1 MDQLHKQEDLVEKN
15 GIENNDAENNGA
27 ENNGKVKKK
36 GKKKKI
42 IIAIVVIALLLM
54 AALRVIG
61 VMQETA
67 AKYAAEL
74 ERVTYTPVEAL
85 TVSKQDVSTDIT
97 LSGKVQADKE
107 APVMVKTPGK
117 VEAVYVKVGDWVQ
130 KDQVLFSLDKSD
142 LMASYN
148 QAEAA
153 LKMAQ
158 AGYESSMQKY
168 ENDLKTLENMRKL
181 YEAGAISQTELEQFE
196 MLASDAVRQTI
207 EGQLAQA
214 QAAFDNVTKT
224 LADMD
229 VKAPISGLVT
239 SLSVSVGSMAA
250 NTMPA
255 ATIVDMNKVHLTVSV
270 SEKEINNI
278 KQGQEVQITI
288 PSASLQTNGTVE
300 ELSLAANQQGKY
312 TVKTTI
318 PNEEQLIKPGMFANL
333 VLSTQVRENVVA
345 VPTDAVV
352 HHDGKDVVFVVEG
365 NKAVEREVTTGLEN
379 SSMIEILSGLNEQE
393 VIVVKGQGFLTDGI
407 EIKVVALDGEPV
419 TEAAGGGAE

>member
-1 MDQLHKQEDLVEKN
+1 MDELHNGVENN
-15 GIENNDAENNGA
+15 GIENGIEND
-27 ENNGKVKKK
+27 GKVKKK
-36 GKKKKI
+36 GKRKRRI
-42 IIAIVVIALLLM
+42 IITLIVLALVVLT
-54 AALRVIG
+54 ASRVVGI
-61 VMQETA
+61 MQEKA

-74 ERVTYTPVEAL
+74 ERETYIPVEAL
-85 TVSKQDVSTDIT
+85 TVAKQDISTDIV

-117 VEAVYVKVGDWVQ
+117 VEAVYVKVGDWVE

-142 LMASYN
+142 LMPSYK

-153 LKMAQ
+153 LKLAQ
-158 AGYESSMQKY
+158 AGYESSMKKY
-168 ENDLKTLENMRKL
+168 ENDLKTLAKMREL
-181 YEAGAISQTELEQFE
+181 YEAGAISQTELEQYE
-196 MLASDAVRQTI
+196 LLTSDAVRESI

-214 QAAFDNVTKT
+214 QAAFDVVAKT

-255 ATIVDMNKVHLTVSV
+255 ATIVDMGKVQVTVSV

-278 KQGQEVQITI
+278 KQGQEVRITI
-288 PSASLQTNGTVE
+288 PSASLETKGVIE
-300 ELSLAANQQGKY
+300 ELSLAASQQGKY

-318 PNEEQLIKPGMFANL
+318 ANEDRIIKPGMFAN
-333 VLSTQVRENVVA
+333 VILSTQVKKDVIA

-352 HHDGKDVVFVVEG
+352 RYGGKDVVFVIEG
-365 NKAVEREVTTGLEN
+365 NKAVVREVVTGLEN
-379 SSMIEILSGLNEQE
+379 GSMTEIISGLNEQD
-393 VIVVKGQGFLTDGI
+393 VIVVKGQGFLKDGTD
-407 EIKVVALDGEPV
+407 IKVVALDGQPV
-419 TEAAGGGAE
+419 AEAVGGGAQ